1 MDICICF
8 SSSSTTVFN
17 ASYSTL
23 FMMKNLMMRNVHV
36 SLFSENSHPSQVFH
50 RSTFFQILLLTSQQG
65 VKYPVS
71 SFQAFFLN
79 LFFFNSSTGWLGKGF
94 ETNLAMN
101 ICINLYDGDESY
113 CNMIISLFF
122 PRQLLASPGPVGP
135 LSIPRPGSDGS
146 RRQPLPV
153 HQPACAQDLWVG
165 IQPPS
170 RQGGEPQPMLLP
182 SPDMAMPDS
191 NHFNTINI

>member
-36 SLFSENSHPSQVFH
+36 CLFSENSRSSQVFH

-79 LFFFNSSTGWLGKGF
+79 LFFFNSSTGWLGKGLQ
-94 ETNLAMN
+94 TNLAMN

-122 PRQLLASPGPVGP
+122 PSSFWLPQA
-135 LSIPRPGSDGS
+135 PRGRCPSQD
-146 RRQPLPV
+146 Q
-153 HQPACAQDLWVG
+153 AQ
-165 IQPPS
+165 
-170 RQGGEPQPMLLP
+170 
-182 SPDMAMPDS
+182 MATGD
-191 NHFNTINI
+191 NHFQYINLPAHKTFEWGYRRGKGKG